1 MTSGKALILTI
12 ALFAYVA
19 ANGQTATSTL
29 SGSIRDEAG
38 AAIPGA
44 DISVKNNATGALRTI
59 KTDGEG
65 RYYLL
70 NLDPGEYELRAE
82 APGYRTAVRGRV
94 ILAVGGTAS
103 LDITLGVG
111 TVSDTVYI
119 ESREALIE
127 PSKAEVS
134 RVIATQEIENLPNIG
149 RNFVDFVK
157 LSSGVA
163 PGRENVG
170 GGPFKEPDTGVGAS
184 AAPRLSFGGQT
195 ELNTLIQVDGVDNIQ
210 TYTGLPRATP
220 SQEAAREFRILSTT
234 YLAEY
239 GRALGGFVN
248 IVTKSGANQVNGS
261 AYYFGMNAALNA
273 RSILNPPEANALRQ
287 NQYGATIGGPIV
299 KNRSFYFGNYEGQRR
314 GESNRFSQVIQDN
327 FAAINRMRDRFG
339 LRPEVLDQLRTN
351 DYDQFLVKLDHRFN
365 ESHSLAARYNFLDS
379 ETHNFLGGGGRASP
393 ASSTARNNQTRDQA
407 LVVSTTSI
415 ISPVVVNEVRLQLAR
430 RNFDY
435 RPVLKEPDLEVSNL
449 LLTGKSTSDADFYKE
464 DRLQLVEN
472 LTGTSGGHQL
482 KGGADF
488 NYLKDNSQWN
498 VFFPVRIIFP
508 TLNDLL
514 NFTPTS
520 TSGVANFWWPV
531 LATAPVHPGFT
542 LPFQDDV
549 PPEWA
554 ESTLFQMNHSS
565 YGFFAQDQWKVSS
578 KLTLS
583 YGMRYDFEHYP
594 SRYLGRTDLNN
605 FQPRVGLA
613 YAPSGQTGKTVIR
626 AGFGIF
632 HDRIASSVGQLFTA
646 AEWSSH
652 GNLSNAGLLFPG
664 VAPVPGR
671 FLQLNLLGAA
681 ATPAA
686 ITFLTT
692 GQPPATG
699 VTNLTDNL
707 NSLVRTPY
715 SEQASIQV
723 TREIGGGVAIS
734 ASYLFVHGVKLIGHT
749 PNLNA
754 VGNGEV
760 PGVSGKPRIGGRQFP
775 ELGNFH
781 VNTNLGTSIHHGGT
795 FEAEKRFKRGLG
807 FHASYTYSKTM
818 GNVDSVTN
826 LGDIAEGLSLRNEW
840 GLSRQHVGH
849 RFTLSFLSEIPK
861 AVPVMRD
868 FKVSSLVSVESGRP
882 FNVSTGFDAN
892 GDGNPLSD
900 RPGFLGRNTLIG
912 PSYAAVDLRIARPV
926 KFSERLSSEF
936 NLDFFN
942 LFNRVNIRDLNTV
955 YGSASLA
962 VAPIA
967 SFNTPRDVF
976 NPRQLQFGVKFKF

>member
-1 MTSGKALILTI
+1 MTSRKALIIGLWMV
-12 ALFAYVA
+12 LFVYAVA
-19 ANGQTATSTL
+19 FGQTATSTL
-29 SGSIRDEAG
+29 SGTIRDQAG
-38 AAIPGA
+38 GAIPGA
-44 DISVKNNATGALRTI
+44 GITVKNLLTGALRTV

-70 NLDPGEYELRAE
+70 NLDPGQYELRAE
-82 APGYRTAVRGRV
+82 APGYRTTLHSPVS
-94 ILAVGGTAS
+94 LTVGGATS
-103 LDITLGVG
+103 LDVTLEVG
-111 TVSDTVYI
+111 TVSDAIRV
-119 ESREALIE
+119 EGQEPLIE
-127 PSKAEVS
+127 PSKVEVS
-134 RVIATQEIENLPNIG
+134 RVIATQEIETLPNIG

-184 AAPRLSFGGQT
+184 AAPRLAFGGQT
-195 ELNTLIQVDGVDNIQ
+195 ELNTMIQVDGVDNIQ

-220 SQEAAREFRILSTT
+220 SQEAAREFRILNTT

-239 GRALGGFVN
+239 GRVMGGFVN
-248 IVTKSGANQVNGS
+248 IVTKSGANEVHGS
-261 AYYFGMNAALNA
+261 AYYFGMNDTLNA
-273 RSILNPPEANALRQ
+273 RSILNPPEANVLRQ
-287 NQYGATIGGPIV
+287 NQYGATIGGPIRM
-299 KNRSFYFGNYEGQRR
+299 NRTFYFGNYEGQRR

-327 FAAINRMRDRFG
+327 FAALNAMRDRFG
-339 LRPEVLDQLRTN
+339 LQREVLDQLRTN
-351 DYDQFLVKLDHRFN
+351 DYDQFLVKLDHHFN
-365 ESHSLAARYNFLDS
+365 ERHSLAARYNFLDS
-379 ETHNFLGGGGRASP
+379 ETRNFLGGGGRASP

-407 LVVSTTSI
+407 LVVSATSI
-415 ISPVVVNEVRLQLAR
+415 ISPVLVNEARLQLAR
-430 RNFDY
+430 RNFDF

-449 LLTGKSTSDADFYKE
+449 LLTGKSTSDSDFYKE
-464 DRLQLVEN
+464 DRFQLVEN
-472 LTGTSGGHQL
+472 LTGTLGGHQL
-482 KGGADF
+482 KGGVDF
-488 NYLKDNSQWN
+488 SYLTDNAQWN

-508 TLNDLL
+508 TLNDML
-514 NFTPTS
+514 NFAPAS
-520 TSGVANFWWPV
+520 TSGVANFWWPM
-531 LATAPVHPGFT
+531 LSTATSHPGFP
-542 LPFQDDV
+542 LPFQNDV

-565 YGFFAQDQWKVSS
+565 YGFFVQDQWKATN

-583 YGMRYDFEHYP
+583 YGLRYDFEHYP
-594 SRYLGRTDLNN
+594 SRYLAQKDLNN

-613 YAPSGQTGKTVIR
+613 YALASKTVIR

-632 HDRIASSVGQLFTA
+632 HDRIASSVGQVFTA
-646 AEWSSH
+646 AEWSSR
-652 GNLSNAGLLFPG
+652 GNLANAGLLFPG

-671 FLQLNLLGAA
+671 FLQLNVLGAA

-686 ITFLTT
+686 LTFLAT

-707 NSLVRTPY
+707 NSLLRTPY
-715 SEQASIQV
+715 SEQASLQV
-723 TREIGGGVAIS
+723 SQEIGGGVALS

-754 VGNGEV
+754 VPNGEV
-760 PGVSGKPRIGGRQFP
+760 PGVPGKPRIGGRQFP

-781 VNTNLGTSIHHGGT
+781 VNTNLGDSIYHGGT
-795 FEAEKRFKRGLG
+795 FEAEKRFTRGLS
-807 FHASYTYSKTM
+807 FHASYTFSKTI

-826 LGDIAEGLSLRNEW
+826 LGDIAEGLSLRDER

-849 RFTLSFLSEIPK
+849 RFTLGFVGEIPRT
-861 AVPVMRD
+861 VSVIRG
-868 FKVSSLVSVESGRP
+868 FRVSSLVSVESGRP

-912 PSYAAVDLRIARPV
+912 PGYASVDLRVARPV
-926 KFSERLSSEF
+926 KFTERLSSEF
-936 NLDFFN
+936 SLDFFN

-976 NPRQLQFGVKFKF
+976 NPRQLQFGLKLKF